1 MKLKS
6 KLMLICG
13 ILSLLCLVG
22 WTGLTQKQD
31 KSRDVWEY
39 KILTYTDTDEK
50 SLNAFG
56 AQGWELV
63 AAEGHTSPDNRGS
76 DAPSLYLKR
85 KK

>member
-39 KILTYTDTDEK
+39 KILPYTRADEK
-50 SLNAFG
+50 EINALG
-56 AQGWELV
+56 SQGWELIV
-63 AAEGHTSPDNRGS
+63 SEGHTSSDNRGS
-76 DAPSLYLKR
+76 DPPTLYFKR